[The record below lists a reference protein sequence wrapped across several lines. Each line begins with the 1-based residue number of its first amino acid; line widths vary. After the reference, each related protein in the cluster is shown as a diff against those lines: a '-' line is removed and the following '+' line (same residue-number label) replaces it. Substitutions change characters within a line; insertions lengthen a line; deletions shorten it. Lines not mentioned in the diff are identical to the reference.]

1 MTEKSLVEQHI
12 PVMLERVVELLTPCL
27 SISNPIFVDA
37 TLGLAGHTEA
47 LLNKFSN
54 LKVIGFDRDPIALN
68 RAKIRLEKFQNRIDF
83 INETFDTLEKNL
95 QELKVNAILF
105 DLGVSSIQLDESNR
119 GFSYAQNT
127 NLDMRMNQ
135 NQELTAEYIIN
146 NYDAKSLT
154 KIIFE
159 FGEEKF
165 ASRIANSIVKQR
177 QNKKIETTFE
187 LVEIIKSCI
196 PAPARRTGGNPAK
209 RTFQALRIA
218 VNNELE
224 ILENAIPQALNALTK
239 DGRLIVLSYQSLE
252 DRIVKNIFRSNTS
265 TTDLLPGLPIPLKS
279 KDKDF
284 ILVNKKAEI
293 ATDQEI
299 ANNPRA
305 TSVKLR
311 AIQRVGVAA

>member
-224 ILENAIPQALNALTK
+224 ILENAIPQALNSLTK

-279 KDKDF
+279 TDKDF
-284 ILVNKKAEI
+284 ILLNKKAEI

>member
-1 MTEKSLVEQHI
+1 VTEKSLVEQHI
-12 PVMLERVVELLTPCL
+12 PVMLDRVVELLTPCL

-68 RAKIRLEKFQNRIDF
+68 RAKSRLEKYQNRIDF
-83 INETFDTLEKNL
+83 INETFDSIEKNL
-95 QELKVNAILF
+95 KELKVNAILF
-105 DLGVSSIQLDESNR
+105 DLGVSSIQLDESSR

-146 NYDAKSLT
+146 NYDAKALT

-165 ASRIANSIVKQR
+165 ASRIANTIIKQR

-224 ILENAIPQALNALTK
+224 ILENAIPQALNSLAK
-239 DGRLIVLSYQSLE
+239 DGRLVVLSYQSLE
-252 DRIVKNIFRSNTS
+252 DRIVKNIFKENTA

-279 KDKDF
+279 KEKDF
-284 ILVNKKAEI
+284 ILLNKKAEN
-293 ATDQEI
+293 ASVEEI
-299 ANNPRA
+299 KNNPRA

>member
-54 LKVIGFDRDPIALN
+54 LKVIGFDRDPIALK

-224 ILENAIPQALNALTK
+224 ILENAIPQALNSLAK

>member
-12 PVMLERVVELLTPCL
+12 PVMLDRVVELFTPCL
-27 SISNPIFVDA
+27 STSNPIFVDA

-54 LKVIGFDRDPIALN
+54 LKVIGFDRDSIALN
-68 RAKIRLEKFQNRIDF
+68 RAKLRLEKYQDRINF
-83 INETFDTLEKNL
+83 INETFDSIEKNL
-95 QELKVNAILF
+95 KDLKVNAILF
-105 DLGVSSIQLDESNR
+105 DLGVSSIQLDEVSR

-135 NQELTAEYIIN
+135 NQDLTAEYILN
-146 NYDAKSLT
+146 NYDAKTLT

-165 ASRIANSIVKQR
+165 ASRIANSIIKQR
-177 QNKKIETTFE
+177 QSKKIETTFE

-196 PAPARRTGGNPAK
+196 PAPARRKGGNPAK

-224 ILENAIPQALNALTK
+224 ILEKAIPQALNSLAIG
-239 DGRLIVLSYQSLE
+239 GRIVVLSYQSLE
-252 DRIVKNIFRSNTS
+252 DRIVKNIFKANTS
-265 TTDLLPGLPIPLKS
+265 TADLLPGLPIPLKS
-279 KDKDF
+279 KEKDF
-284 ILVNKKAEI
+284 VLVNKKAEN
-293 ATDQEI
+293 ATDKEI
-299 ANNPRA
+299 SLNPRA

-311 AIQRVGVAA
+311 AIERIGVAA

>member
-135 NQELTAEYIIN
+135 NQKLTAEYIIN

-224 ILENAIPQALNALTK
+224 ILENAIPQALNSLAK

>member
-224 ILENAIPQALNALTK
+224 ILENAIPQALNSLAK

>member
-12 PVMLERVVELLTPCL
+12 PVMLGRVVELLTPCL

-154 KIIFE
+154 KIIFK

-224 ILENAIPQALNALTK
+224 ILENAIPQALNSLAK

-284 ILVNKKAEI
+284 ILLNKKAEI

>member
-12 PVMLERVVELLTPCL
+12 PVMLDRVVELLTPCL

-68 RAKIRLEKFQNRIDF
+68 RAKSRLEKYQNRIDF
-83 INETFDTLEKNL
+83 INETFDSIEKNL
-95 QELKVNAILF
+95 KELKVNAILL
-105 DLGVSSIQLDESNR
+105 DLGVSSIQLDESSR

-146 NYDAKSLT
+146 NYDAKALT

-165 ASRIANSIVKQR
+165 ASRIANTIIKQR

-224 ILENAIPQALNALTK
+224 ILENAIPQALNSLAK
-239 DGRLIVLSYQSLE
+239 DGRLVVLSYQSLE
-252 DRIVKNIFRSNTS
+252 DRIVKNIFKENTA

-279 KDKDF
+279 KEKDF
-284 ILVNKKAEI
+284 ILLNKKAET
-293 ATDQEI
+293 ASVEEI
-299 ANNPRA
+299 KNNPRA

>member
-1 MTEKSLVEQHI
+1 MTEKSLTQQHI
-12 PVMLERVVELLTPCL
+12 PVMLDRVVEIFTPTL
-27 SISNPIFVDA
+27 SISNPIYVDA

-68 RAKIRLEKFQNRIDF
+68 RARTRLDKYSNRVDF
-83 INETFDTLEKNL
+83 VNDTFDHLKKNL
-95 QELKVNAILF
+95 NDLKVNAILF
-105 DLGVSSIQLDESNR
+105 DLGVSSIQLDETNR
-119 GFSYAQNT
+119 GFSYSQNT

-135 NQELTAEYIIN
+135 NQDLTAEFILN

-154 KIIFE
+154 KIIYE

-177 QNKKIETTFE
+177 QDKKIETTAQ
-187 LVEIIKSCI
+187 LVEIIKTSI

-224 ILENAIPQALNALTK
+224 ILENAIPQALNSLAK
-239 DGRLIVLSYQSLE
+239 DGRLIVLSYHSLE
-252 DRIVKNIFRSNTS
+252 DRIVKNIFRQNTS
-265 TTDLLPGLPIPLKS
+265 NPDLLPGLPIPLK
-279 KDKDF
+279 KQDKEF
-284 ILVNKKAEI
+284 VLLNKKAET
-293 ATDQEI
+293 ASEKEI
-299 ANNPRA
+299 IQNPRA

-311 AIQRVGVAA
+311 AIQKVEVAA

>member
-1 MTEKSLVEQHI
+1 VTEKSLVEQHI
-12 PVMLERVVELLTPCL
+12 PVMLDRVVELLTPCL

-68 RAKIRLEKFQNRIDF
+68 RAKLRLEKYQDRINFVND
-83 INETFDTLEKNL
+83 TFDAIGKTLK
-95 QELKVNAILF
+95 ELKVNAFLF

-135 NQELTAEYIIN
+135 NQDLTAEYIIN
-146 NYDAKSLT
+146 NYDAKALT

-165 ASRIANSIVKQR
+165 ASRIANSIIKQR
-177 QNKKIETTFE
+177 QIKKIETTFE

-224 ILENAIPQALNALTK
+224 ILEKAIPQALNSLAK

-252 DRIVKNIFRSNTS
+252 DRIVKNIFRENTS

-279 KDKDF
+279 KEKDF
-284 ILVNKKAEI
+284 ILLNKKAET
-293 ATDQEI
+293 ATQNEI
-299 ANNPRA
+299 TANPRA

-311 AIQRVGVAA
+311 AIQRIGVAA

>member
-135 NQELTAEYIIN
+135 NQKLTAEYIIN

-224 ILENAIPQALNALTK
+224 ILENAIPQALNSLTK

>member
-12 PVMLERVVELLTPCL
+12 PVMLDRVVELLTPCL

-37 TLGLAGHTEA
+37 TLGLAGHSEA
-47 LLNKFSN
+47 LLKKFSN

-68 RAKIRLEKFQNRIDF
+68 RAKTRLEKFKNHISF
-83 INETFDTLEKNL
+83 VNETFDSIEKNL
-95 QELKVNAILF
+95 KELKVNGILF
-105 DLGVSSIQLDESNR
+105 DLGVSSIQLDESDR

-135 NQELTAEYIIN
+135 NQDLTAEYILN

-154 KIIFE
+154 KIIYE

-177 QNKKIETTFE
+177 QIKKIESTFE

-224 ILENAIPQALNALTK
+224 ILENAIPQALNSLAK

-252 DRIVKNIFRSNTS
+252 DRIIKNIFKANTS
-265 TTDLLPGLPIPLKS
+265 TIDLLPGLPIPLKS
-279 KDKDF
+279 KEKDF
-284 ILVNKKAEI
+284 ILLNKKAET
-293 ATDQEI
+293 ATQNEI
-299 ANNPRA
+299 AANPRA

-311 AIQRVGVAA
+311 AIQRIGVAA

>member
-1 MTEKSLVEQHI
+1 MTEKSLTQQHI
-12 PVMLERVVELLTPCL
+12 PVMLDRVVEIFTPTL
-27 SISNPIFVDA
+27 SISNPIYVDA

-68 RAKIRLEKFQNRIDF
+68 RARTRLDKYSNRVDF
-83 INETFDTLEKNL
+83 VNDTFDHLKKNL
-95 QELKVNAILF
+95 NDLKVNAILF
-105 DLGVSSIQLDESNR
+105 DLGVSSIQLDETNR
-119 GFSYAQNT
+119 GFSYSQNT

-135 NQELTAEYIIN
+135 NQDLTAEYILN

-154 KIIFE
+154 KIIYE

-177 QNKKIETTFE
+177 QDKKIETTAQ
-187 LVEIIKSCI
+187 LVEIIKTSI

-224 ILENAIPQALNALTK
+224 ILENAIPQALNSLAK
-239 DGRLIVLSYQSLE
+239 DGRLIVLSYHSLE
-252 DRIVKNIFRSNTS
+252 DRIVKNIFRQNTS
-265 TTDLLPGLPIPLKS
+265 NLDLLPGLPIPLK
-279 KDKDF
+279 KQDKEF
-284 ILVNKKAEI
+284 VLLNKKAET
-293 ATDQEI
+293 ASEKEI
-299 ANNPRA
+299 IQNPRA

-311 AIQRVGVAA
+311 AIQKVEVAA

>member
-12 PVMLERVVELLTPCL
+12 PVMLDRVVELLTPCL

-68 RAKIRLEKFQNRIDF
+68 RAKSRLEKYQNRIDF
-83 INETFDTLEKNL
+83 INETFDSIEKNL
-95 QELKVNAILF
+95 KELKVNAILF
-105 DLGVSSIQLDESNR
+105 DLGVSSIQLDESSR

-146 NYDAKSLT
+146 NYDAKALT

-165 ASRIANSIVKQR
+165 ASRIANTIIKQR

-224 ILENAIPQALNALTK
+224 ILENAIPQALNSLAK
-239 DGRLIVLSYQSLE
+239 DGRLVVLSYQSLE
-252 DRIVKNIFRSNTS
+252 DRIVKNIFKENTA

-279 KDKDF
+279 KEKDF
-284 ILVNKKAEI
+284 ILLNKKAEN
-293 ATDQEI
+293 ASVEEI
-299 ANNPRA
+299 KNNPRA

>member
-12 PVMLERVVELLTPCL
+12 PVMLDRVVELFTPCL
-27 SISNPIFVDA
+27 STSNPIFVDA

-54 LKVIGFDRDPIALN
+54 LKVFGFDRDPIALN
-68 RAKIRLEKFQNRIDF
+68 RAKLRL
-83 INETFDTLEKNL
+83 ETFDSIEKNL
-95 QELKVNAILF
+95 KDLKVNAILF
-105 DLGVSSIQLDESNR
+105 DLGVSSIQLDEVSR

-135 NQELTAEYIIN
+135 NQDLTAEYILN
-146 NYDAKSLT
+146 NYDAKTLT

-165 ASRIANSIVKQR
+165 ASRIANSIIKQR
-177 QNKKIETTFE
+177 QSKKIETTFE

-196 PAPARRTGGNPAK
+196 PAPARRKGGNPAK

-224 ILENAIPQALNALTK
+224 ILEKAIPQALNSLAIG
-239 DGRLIVLSYQSLE
+239 GRIVILSY
-252 DRIVKNIFRSNTS
+252 
-265 TTDLLPGLPIPLKS
+265 
-279 KDKDF
+279 
-284 ILVNKKAEI
+284 
-293 ATDQEI
+293 
-299 ANNPRA
+299 
-305 TSVKLR
+305 
-311 AIQRVGVAA
+311 

>member
-1 MTEKSLVEQHI
+1 VTEKSLVEQHI
-12 PVMLERVVELLTPCL
+12 PVMLDRVVELLTPCL

-68 RAKIRLEKFQNRIDF
+68 RAKSRLEKYQNRIDF
-83 INETFDTLEKNL
+83 INETFDSIEKNL
-95 QELKVNAILF
+95 KELKVNAILL
-105 DLGVSSIQLDESNR
+105 DLGVSSIQLDESSR

-146 NYDAKSLT
+146 NYDAKALT

-165 ASRIANSIVKQR
+165 ASRIANTIIKQR

-224 ILENAIPQALNALTK
+224 ILENAIPQALNSLAK
-239 DGRLIVLSYQSLE
+239 DGRLVVLSYQSLE
-252 DRIVKNIFRSNTS
+252 DRIVKNIFKENTA

-279 KDKDF
+279 KEKDF
-284 ILVNKKAEI
+284 ILLNKKAET
-293 ATDQEI
+293 ASVEEI
-299 ANNPRA
+299 KNNPRA

>member
-12 PVMLERVVELLTPCL
+12 PVMLERVVDLLTPCL

-135 NQELTAEYIIN
+135 NQKLTAEYIIN

-224 ILENAIPQALNALTK
+224 ILENAIPQALNSLTK

>member
-224 ILENAIPQALNALTK
+224 ILENAIPQALNSLTK

-265 TTDLLPGLPIPLKS
+265 KTDLLPGLPIPLKS

>member
-135 NQELTAEYIIN
+135 NQKLTAEYIIN

-224 ILENAIPQALNALTK
+224 ILENAIPQALNSLAK
-239 DGRLIVLSYQSLE
+239 DGRLLVLSYQSLE

>member
-12 PVMLERVVELLTPCL
+12 PVMLDRVVELLTPCL

-68 RAKIRLEKFQNRIDF
+68 RAKLRLEKYQDRINF
-83 INETFDTLEKNL
+83 INDTFDAIGKNL
-95 QELKVNAILF
+95 KELKVNAFLF

-135 NQELTAEYIIN
+135 NQDLTAEYIIN
-146 NYDAKSLT
+146 NYDAKDLT
-154 KIIFE
+154 KIIFV

-165 ASRIANSIVKQR
+165 ASRIANSIIKQR
-177 QNKKIETTFE
+177 QIKKIETTFE

-224 ILENAIPQALNALTK
+224 ILEKAIPQALNSLAK

-252 DRIVKNIFRSNTS
+252 DRIAKNIFRETTS

-279 KDKDF
+279 KEKEF
-284 ILVNKKAEI
+284 ILLNKKAETATQNEI
-293 ATDQEI
+293 AT
-299 ANNPRA
+299 NPRA

-311 AIQRVGVAA
+311 AIQRIGVAA

>member
-1 MTEKSLVEQHI
+1 VTEKSLVEQHI
-12 PVMLERVVELLTPCL
+12 PVMLDRVVELLTPCL

-68 RAKIRLEKFQNRIDF
+68 RAKLRLEKYQDRINF
-83 INETFDTLEKNL
+83 INDTFDAIGKNL
-95 QELKVNAILF
+95 KELKINAFLF

-135 NQELTAEYIIN
+135 NQDLTAEYIIN
-146 NYDAKSLT
+146 NYDAKALT

-224 ILENAIPQALNALTK
+224 ILENAIPQALNSLTK

-284 ILVNKKAEI
+284 ILLNKKAEI

-311 AIQRVGVAA
+311 AIQRIGVAA

>member
-1 MTEKSLVEQHI
+1 MTEKSLTQQHI
-12 PVMLERVVELLTPCL
+12 PVMLDRVVEIFTPSL
-27 SISNPIFVDA
+27 SISNPVFVDA

-47 LLNKFSN
+47 LLSKFSN

-68 RAKIRLEKFQNRIDF
+68 RAKTRLDKFSNRVNFVND
-83 INETFDTLEKNL
+83 TFDHLQKNL
-95 QELKVNAILF
+95 NELKVNAILF

-119 GFSYAQNT
+119 GFSYSQNT

-135 NQELTAEYIIN
+135 SQDLTAEYILN

-165 ASRIANSIVKQR
+165 ASRIANSIAKQR
-177 QNKKIETTFE
+177 QIKKIETTAQ

-224 ILENAIPQALNALTK
+224 ILENALPQALNSLAK
-239 DGRLIVLSYQSLE
+239 DGRLIVLSYHSLE
-252 DRIVKNIFRSNTS
+252 DRIVKNIFRKNTS
-265 TTDLLPGLPIPLKS
+265 NPDLLPGLPIPLK
-279 KDKDF
+279 KQDKEYV
-284 ILVNKKAEI
+284 LLNKKAET
-293 ATDQEI
+293 ASEKEI
-299 ANNPRA
+299 TENPRA

-311 AIQRVGVAA
+311 AIQRVEVAA

>member
-12 PVMLERVVELLTPCL
+12 PVMLDRVVELLTPCL

-37 TLGLAGHTEA
+37 TLGLAGHSEA
-47 LLNKFSN
+47 LLKKFSN

-68 RAKIRLEKFQNRIDF
+68 RARTRLEKFKNHISF
-83 INETFDTLEKNL
+83 VNETFDAIEKNL
-95 QELKVNAILF
+95 KELKVNGILF
-105 DLGVSSIQLDESNR
+105 DLGVSSIQLDESDR

-135 NQELTAEYIIN
+135 NQDLTAEYILN
-146 NYDAKSLT
+146 NYDVKSLT
-154 KIIFE
+154 KIIYE

-165 ASRIANSIVKQR
+165 ASRIANAIVKQR
-177 QNKKIETTFE
+177 QIKKIESTFE

-224 ILENAIPQALNALTK
+224 ILENAIPQALNSLAK

-252 DRIVKNIFRSNTS
+252 DRIIKNIFKSNTA

-279 KDKDF
+279 KEKDF
-284 ILVNKKAEI
+284 ILINKKAET
-293 ATDQEI
+293 ATQNEI
-299 ANNPRA
+299 AANPRS

-311 AIQRVGVAA
+311 AIQRIEVAA

>member
-224 ILENAIPQALNALTK
+224 ILENAIPQALNSLTK

>member
-12 PVMLERVVELLTPCL
+12 PVMLDRVVEIFTPCL

-68 RAKIRLEKFQNRIDF
+68 RAKLRLEKYQDRINFVND
-83 INETFDTLEKNL
+83 TFDAIEKTLK
-95 QELKVNAILF
+95 ELKVNAFLF

-135 NQELTAEYIIN
+135 NQELTADYIIN
-146 NYDAKSLT
+146 NYDAKALT

-177 QNKKIETTFE
+177 QIKKIETTFE

-224 ILENAIPQALNALTK
+224 ILEKAIPQALNSLAK

-252 DRIVKNIFRSNTS
+252 DRIVKNIFRENTA

-279 KDKDF
+279 KEKDF
-284 ILVNKKAEI
+284 ILVNKKAEN
-293 ATDQEI
+293 ATQKEI
-299 ANNPRA
+299 AANPRA

-311 AIQRVGVAA
+311 AIQRIGVAA

>member
-12 PVMLERVVELLTPCL
+12 PVMLDRVVELFTPCL
-27 SISNPIFVDA
+27 STSNPIFVDA

-54 LKVIGFDRDPIALN
+54 LKVIGFDRDSIALN
-68 RAKIRLEKFQNRIDF
+68 RAKLRLEKYQDRINF
-83 INETFDTLEKNL
+83 INETFDSIEKNL
-95 QELKVNAILF
+95 KDLKVNAILF
-105 DLGVSSIQLDESNR
+105 DLGVSSIQLDEVSR

-135 NQELTAEYIIN
+135 NQDLTAEYILN
-146 NYDAKSLT
+146 NYDAKTLT

-165 ASRIANSIVKQR
+165 ASRIANSIIKQR
-177 QNKKIETTFE
+177 QSKKIETTFE

-196 PAPARRTGGNPAK
+196 PAPARRKGGNPAK

-224 ILENAIPQALNALTK
+224 ILEKAIPQALNSLAIG
-239 DGRLIVLSYQSLE
+239 GRIVVLSYQSLE
-252 DRIVKNIFRSNTS
+252 DRIVKNIFKANTA

-279 KDKDF
+279 KEKDF
-284 ILVNKKAEI
+284 VLVNKKAEN
-293 ATDQEI
+293 ATDKEI
-299 ANNPRA
+299 SLNPRA

-311 AIQRVGVAA
+311 AIERIGVAA

>member
-12 PVMLERVVELLTPCL
+12 PVMLDRVVELLTPCL

-68 RAKIRLEKFQNRIDF
+68 RAKLRLEKYQDRINFVND
-83 INETFDTLEKNL
+83 TFDAIGKNL
-95 QELKVNAILF
+95 KELKVNAFLF

-135 NQELTAEYIIN
+135 NQDLTAEYIIN
-146 NYDAKSLT
+146 NYDAKALT

-177 QNKKIETTFE
+177 QIKKIETTFE

-224 ILENAIPQALNALTK
+224 ILEKAIPQALNSLAK

-252 DRIVKNIFRSNTS
+252 DRIIKNIFREHTS

-279 KDKDF
+279 QEKDF
-284 ILVNKKAEI
+284 ILLNKKAETATQNEI
-293 ATDQEI
+293 AT
-299 ANNPRA
+299 NPRA

-311 AIQRVGVAA
+311 AIQRIGVAA

>member
-154 KIIFE
+154 KIIFK

-224 ILENAIPQALNALTK
+224 ILENAIPQALNSLTK

-265 TTDLLPGLPIPLKS
+265 KTDLLPGLPIPLKS
-279 KDKDF
+279 TDKDF

>member
-12 PVMLERVVELLTPCL
+12 PVMLDRVVELFTPCL
-27 SISNPIFVDA
+27 SIPNPIFVDA

-68 RAKIRLEKFQNRIDF
+68 RAKLRLEKYQDQINF
-83 INETFDTLEKNL
+83 INETFDSIEKNL
-95 QELKVNAILF
+95 KGLKVNAILF
-105 DLGVSSIQLDESNR
+105 DLGVSSIQLDESSR

-135 NQELTAEYIIN
+135 NQDLTAEYILN

-177 QNKKIETTFE
+177 QSKKIETTFE

-196 PAPARRTGGNPAK
+196 PAPARRKGGNPAK

-224 ILENAIPQALNALTK
+224 ILEKAIPQALNSLAIG
-239 DGRLIVLSYQSLE
+239 GRIVVLSYQSLE
-252 DRIVKNIFRSNTS
+252 DRIVKNIFKANTAS
-265 TTDLLPGLPIPLKS
+265 TDLLPGLPIPLKS
-279 KDKDF
+279 KEKDF
-284 ILVNKKAEI
+284 VLVNKKAEI
-293 ATDQEI
+293 ATDKEI
-299 ANNPRA
+299 SLNPRA

-311 AIQRVGVAA
+311 AIERIGVAA

>member
-12 PVMLERVVELLTPCL
+12 PVMLDRVVELLTPCL

-37 TLGLAGHTEA
+37 TLGLAGHSEA
-47 LLNKFSN
+47 LLKKFSN

-68 RAKIRLEKFQNRIDF
+68 RAKTRLEKFKNHISF
-83 INETFDTLEKNL
+83 VNETFDSIEKNL
-95 QELKVNAILF
+95 KELKVNGILF
-105 DLGVSSIQLDESNR
+105 DLGVSSIQLDESDR

-135 NQELTAEYIIN
+135 NQDLTAEYILN

-154 KIIFE
+154 KIIYE

-177 QNKKIETTFE
+177 QIKKIESTFE

-224 ILENAIPQALNALTK
+224 ILENAIPQALNSLAK

-252 DRIVKNIFRSNTS
+252 DRIIKNIFKTNTS
-265 TTDLLPGLPIPLKS
+265 TIDLLPGLPIPLKS
-279 KDKDF
+279 KEKDF
-284 ILVNKKAEI
+284 ILLNKKAET
-293 ATDQEI
+293 ATQNEI
-299 ANNPRA
+299 AANPRA

-311 AIQRVGVAA
+311 AIQRIGVAA

>member
-1 MTEKSLVEQHI
+1 VTEKSLVEQHI
-12 PVMLERVVELLTPCL
+12 PVMLDRVVELFTPCL
-27 SISNPIFVDA
+27 STSNPIFVDA

-54 LKVIGFDRDPIALN
+54 LKVIGFDRDSIALN
-68 RAKIRLEKFQNRIDF
+68 RAKLRLEKYQDRINF
-83 INETFDTLEKNL
+83 INETFDSIEKNL
-95 QELKVNAILF
+95 NDLKVNAILF
-105 DLGVSSIQLDESNR
+105 DLGVSSIQLDEVSR

-135 NQELTAEYIIN
+135 NQDLTAEYILN
-146 NYDAKSLT
+146 NYDAKTLT

-165 ASRIANSIVKQR
+165 ASRIANSIIKQR
-177 QNKKIETTFE
+177 QSKKIETTFE

-196 PAPARRTGGNPAK
+196 PAPARRKGGNPAK

-224 ILENAIPQALNALTK
+224 ILEKAIPQALNSLAIG
-239 DGRLIVLSYQSLE
+239 GRIVVLSYQSLE
-252 DRIVKNIFRSNTS
+252 DRIVKNIFKANTA

-279 KDKDF
+279 KEKDF
-284 ILVNKKAEI
+284 VLVNKKAEN
-293 ATDQEI
+293 ATDKEI
-299 ANNPRA
+299 SLNPRA

-311 AIQRVGVAA
+311 AIERIGVAA

>member
-12 PVMLERVVELLTPCL
+12 PVMLDRVVEIFTPCL

-47 LLNKFSN
+47 LLNRFSN

-68 RAKIRLEKFQNRIDF
+68 RAKLRLEKYQDRINFVND
-83 INETFDTLEKNL
+83 TFDAIEKTLK
-95 QELKVNAILF
+95 ELKVNAFLF

-135 NQELTAEYIIN
+135 NQELTADYIIN
-146 NYDAKSLT
+146 NYDAKALT

-177 QNKKIETTFE
+177 QIKKIETTFE

-224 ILENAIPQALNALTK
+224 ILEKAIPQALNSLAK

-252 DRIVKNIFRSNTS
+252 DRIVKNIFRENTA

-279 KDKDF
+279 KEKDF
-284 ILVNKKAEI
+284 ILVNKKAEN
-293 ATDQEI
+293 ATQKEI
-299 ANNPRA
+299 AANPRA

-311 AIQRVGVAA
+311 AIQRIGVAA

>member
-47 LLNKFSN
+47 LLKKFST

-68 RAKIRLEKFQNRIDF
+68 RAKTRLEKYQDRINYV
-83 INETFDTLEKNL
+83 NETFDSIEKNL
-95 QELKVNAILF
+95 KELKVNAILF
-105 DLGVSSIQLDESNR
+105 DLGVSSIQLDESSR

-135 NQELTAEYIIN
+135 NQDLTAEYILN

-165 ASRIANSIVKQR
+165 ASRIAHSIVKER

-218 VNNELE
+218 VNNELQ
-224 ILENAIPQALNALTK
+224 ILENAIPQALNSLAK
-239 DGRLIVLSYQSLE
+239 DGRLVVLSYQSLE
-252 DRIVKNIFRSNTS
+252 DRIVKNIFRENT
-265 TTDLLPGLPIPLKS
+265 TTSDLLPGLPIPLKS
-279 KDKDF
+279 KEKDF
-284 ILVNKKAEI
+284 VLINKKAET
-293 ATDQEI
+293 ATSDEI
-299 ANNPRA
+299 AQNPRA

-311 AIQRVGVAA
+311 AIQRIRVAA

>member
-177 QNKKIETTFE
+177 QNKKIQTTFE

-224 ILENAIPQALNALTK
+224 ILENAIPQALNSLAK

-279 KDKDF
+279 TDKDF

>member
-224 ILENAIPQALNALTK
+224 ILENAIPQALNSLTK

-279 KDKDF
+279 TDKDF

>member
-1 MTEKSLVEQHI
+1 VTEKSLVEQHI

-224 ILENAIPQALNALTK
+224 ILENAIPQALNSLTK

-284 ILVNKKAEI
+284 VLLNKKAEI